1 MIQSSMNFHIS
12 FDEPIDDRDSV
23 NLEKLAHILSYDYD
37 LPVSKEHQ
45 EPQTGVKD
53 GGLTIAISLIGVGI
67 SAIGTIIS
75 ALTYWK
81 SQLPKYSVTMT
92 VGTKTITIDTIE
104 PDKLP
109 EMISRIE
116 RDISSS
122 EAKIL
127 VTKK

>member
-1 MIQSSMNFHIS
+1 MQTNTNFHIS
-12 FDEPIDDRDSV
+12 FDTPIDAQDSS
-23 NLEKLAHILSYDYD
+23 NLEQLAHILSYDYD
-37 LPVSKEHQ
+37 LPVNKERQ
-45 EPQTGVKD
+45 ESLAGVKD
-53 GGLTIAISLIGVGI
+53 GGLTIAISIIGIGI

-116 RDISSS
+116 HDISSS
-122 EAKIL
+122 ETNILIAK
-127 VTKK
+127 K